1 MHSLLSGWHPEGLTA
16 FHAPIVSSTSPGG
29 FSPRPYRPG
38 LFFGWTA
45 SAEESGGTA
54 YDVCPATRVAAAQHL
69 PSMTQPLTPLDYLKK
84 ILTARVYDVAV
95 ESDLEPA
102 RNLSRRLHNKVLL
115 KREDQQP
122 VFSFKLRGAY
132 NKMAHLTPE
141 QLQRGVI
148 CAQGV
153 AMSAHKLGT
162 RAVIVM
168 PTTTPQLKID
178 AVKTL
183 GGEVVLFGDSY
194 SDAYGHSVKLEKE
207 QGLTFVHP
215 FDDPDV
221 IAGQGTIAME
231 ILRQLQKLGSNRLD
245 AVFVAI
251 GGGGL
256 VAGVANYIK
265 AVRPEIKVIGVQM
278 NDSDAMIQSVKAHE
292 RVTLADVGL
301 FSDGTA
307 VKLVGEETFRIAQGL
322 VDEYVTVDTD
332 AVCAAIKDVFVDTR
346 SIVEPAGA
354 LAVAAIKQ
362 YVATHKTKG
371 ETYAAILCGA
381 NMNFDRLR
389 FVAERAEV
397 GEEREALL
405 AVTIPEERGS
415 FRRFCEVIGSLPGG
429 PRNVTEF
436 NYRISDAAQAHV
448 FVGLTTHG
456 KGESEKIAR
465 NFGRHGFEALDLTHD
480 ELAKEHLRHLVG
492 GHSALAQDERL
503 LRFVFPE
510 RPGAL
515 LKFLSLMQPTW
526 NISLFHYRN
535 QGADYGR
542 ILVGLQ
548 VPPGDAAA
556 FNAFLATLGY
566 PYVEETLNPAYQ
578 LFLQAPRG
586 GARK

>member
-1 MHSLLSGWHPEGLTA
+1 MKKETLE
-16 FHAPIVSSTSPGG
+16 
-29 FSPRPYRPG
+29 
-38 LFFGWTA
+38 
-45 SAEESGGTA
+45 
-54 YDVCPATRVAAAQHL
+54 PA
-69 PSMTQPLTPLDYLKK
+69 DYLKK
-84 ILTARVYDVAV
+84 ILTARVYDVAS
-95 ESDLEPA
+95 ESALEPA
-102 RNLSRRLHNKVLL
+102 RALSRRLHNTVLL
-115 KREDQQP
+115 KREDQQS
-122 VFSFKLRGAY
+122 VRSFKLRGAY
-132 NKMAHLTPE
+132 NKMA
-141 QLQRGVI
+141 QLSPAQLKKGVI
-148 CAQGV
+148 CASAGNHAQGV
-153 AMSAHKLGT
+153 ALSAHKLGA

-168 PTTTPQLKID
+168 PTTTPQLKVD
-178 AVKTL
+178 AVRSL

-194 SDAYGHSVKLEKE
+194 SDAYTHAAALEKK

-231 ILRQLQKLGSNRLD
+231 LLRQHQGPLH

-256 VAGVANYIK
+256 ISGVANYIK

-278 NDSDAMIQSVKAHE
+278 NDSDAMMQSVAAE
-292 RVTLADVGL
+292 QRVTLADVGL

-307 VKLVGEETFRIAQGL
+307 VKLVGEETFRIAREL
-322 VDEYVTVDTD
+322 VDEFMTVDTD

-362 YVATHKTKG
+362 YVAQHKTRG

-397 GEEREALL
+397 GEEREALF

-415 FRRFCEVIGSLPGG
+415 LRRFCELIGTLPGG

-436 NYRISDAAQAHV
+436 NYRISDSAKAHV
-448 FVGLTTHG
+448 FVGLSTQG
-456 KGESEKIAR
+456 KGESRKITA
-465 NFGRHGFEALDLTHD
+465 NFSKHGFDTLDLTHD
-480 ELAKEHLRHLVG
+480 ELAKEHIRHMVG
-492 GHSALAQDERL
+492 GHSKLAQDERL

-515 LKFLSLMQPTW
+515 MKFLSLMRPGW

-548 VPPGDAAA
+548 VPKADDRA
-556 FNAFLATLGY
+556 FAKFLATLGY
-566 PYVEETLNPAYQ
+566 PCVEETANPVYR
-578 LFLQAPRG
+578 LFLQT
-586 GARK
+586 

>member
-1 MHSLLSGWHPEGLTA
+1 MPT
-16 FHAPIVSSTSPGG
+16 
-29 FSPRPYRPG
+29 
-38 LFFGWTA
+38 
-45 SAEESGGTA
+45 
-54 YDVCPATRVAAAQHL
+54 AAA
-69 PSMTQPLTPLDYLKK
+69 PKTADPYLRKV
-84 ILTARVYDVAV
+84 LNARVYDVAV
-95 ESDLEPA
+95 ESPLEPA

-148 CAQGV
+148 CASAGNHAQGV
-153 AMSAHKLGT
+153 ALSAHKLGC

-168 PTTTPQLKID
+168 PVTTPQVKVD

-183 GGEVVLFGDSY
+183 GGEVVLHGDSY
-194 SDAYGHSVKLEKE
+194 SDAYTHALTLEKKN
-207 QGLTFVHP
+207 GMTFVHP

-231 ILRQLQKLGSNRLD
+231 ILRQHQGPLD

-256 VAGVANYIK
+256 ISGVASYIK
-265 AVRPEIKVIGVQM
+265 SVRPEVQVIGVQM
-278 NDSDAMIQSVKAHE
+278 NDSDAMVRSVAAKK
-292 RVTLADVGL
+292 RVTLPDVGL

-307 VKLVGEETFRIAQGL
+307 VKLVGQETFRLSRAL
-322 VDEYVTVDTD
+322 VDDYVIVDTD
-332 AVCAAIKDVFVDTR
+332 AVCAAIKDIFVDTR

-354 LAVAAIKQ
+354 LGVAAIKQ
-362 YVATHKTKG
+362 YVAKHKTRGK
-371 ETYAAILCGA
+371 TYAAILCGA

-415 FRRFCEVIGSLPGG
+415 FKRFCALIGELPGG

-436 NYRISDAAQAHV
+436 NYRISDAAKAHV

-456 KGESEKIAR
+456 KGESVRIA
-465 NFGRHGFEALDLTHD
+465 NSFTRHGFQALDLTHD
-480 ELAKEHLRHLVG
+480 DLAKEHIRHMVG

-503 LRFVFPE
+503 LRFIFPE

-515 LKFLSLMQPTW
+515 MKFLSSMRPNW
-526 NISLFHYRN
+526 NITLFHYRN

-548 VPPGDAAA
+548 VPKADDKA
-556 FNAFLATLGY
+556 FKEFLSTLGY
-566 PYVEETLNPAYQ
+566 PCVEETANPVYR
-578 LFLQAPRG
+578 LFLRG
-586 GARK
+586 

>member
-1 MHSLLSGWHPEGLTA
+1 MKNKPLQ
-16 FHAPIVSSTSPGG
+16 
-29 FSPRPYRPG
+29 
-38 LFFGWTA
+38 
-45 SAEESGGTA
+45 
-54 YDVCPATRVAAAQHL
+54 PA
-69 PSMTQPLTPLDYLKK
+69 DYLQK

-95 ESDLEPA
+95 ESPMEPA
-102 RNLSRRLHNKVLL
+102 KTLSRRLHNKVLL
-115 KREDQQP
+115 KREDQQA

-132 NKMAHLTPE
+132 NKMANLTPE
-141 QLQRGVI
+141 QLKKGVI
-148 CAQGV
+148 CASAGNHAQGV
-153 AMSAHKLGT
+153 ALSAHKLGC

-178 AVKTL
+178 AVKAL
-183 GGEVVLFGDSY
+183 GGEVLLQGDSY
-194 SDAYGHSVKLEKE
+194 SDAYTHALTLQKK

-231 ILRQLQKLGSNRLD
+231 MLRQHQGPLD

-256 VAGVANYIK
+256 ISGVAAYIK
-265 AVRPEIKVIGVQM
+265 AVRPEVKVIGVQM
-278 NDSDAMIQSVKAHE
+278 NDSNAMIQSVRAGK
-292 RVTLADVGL
+292 RITLQDVGL

-307 VKLVGEETFRIAQGL
+307 VKLVGEETFRLTRKL
-322 VDEYVTVDTD
+322 VDDYIEVDTD

-371 ETYAAILCGA
+371 QTYAAILCGA

-397 GEEREALL
+397 GEEREALF

-415 FRRFCEVIGSLPGG
+415 FRRFCELIGALPGG

-436 NYRISDAAQAHV
+436 NYRISDDRHAHV
-448 FVGLTTHG
+448 FVGLTTSA
-456 KGESEKIAR
+456 KGESSKIAA
-465 NFGRHGFEALDLTHD
+465 NFKRHGFATLDLTHD
-480 ELAKEHLRHLVG
+480 DLAQEHIRHMVG
-492 GHSALAQDERL
+492 GHSSLARDERL
-503 LRFVFPE
+503 LRFIFPE

-515 LKFLSLMQPTW
+515 MKFLNLMRPGW

-542 ILVGLQ
+542 ILVGIQ
-548 VPPGDAAA
+548 VPKADDKA
-556 FNAFLATLGY
+556 FAKFLATLGY
-566 PYVEETLNPAYQ
+566 AYVEETRNPAYRM
-578 LFLQAPRG
+578 FLQA
-586 GARK
+586 

>member
-1 MHSLLSGWHPEGLTA
+1 MKKHLQ
-16 FHAPIVSSTSPGG
+16 
-29 FSPRPYRPG
+29 
-38 LFFGWTA
+38 
-45 SAEESGGTA
+45 
-54 YDVCPATRVAAAQHL
+54 PA
-69 PSMTQPLTPLDYLKK
+69 DYLKK

-95 ESDLEPA
+95 ESALEPA

-115 KREDQQP
+115 KREDQQA

-132 NKMAHLTPE
+132 NKMAHLEPE
-141 QLQRGVI
+141 QLKRGVI
-148 CAQGV
+148 CASAGNHAQGV
-153 AMSAHKLGT
+153 AMSAHRLGT

-168 PTTTPQLKID
+168 PTTTPQVKID
-178 AVKTL
+178 AVKGL
-183 GGEVVLFGDSY
+183 GGEVELFGESY
-194 SDAYGHSVKLEKE
+194 SDAYEHALKLQEK

-231 ILRQLQKLGSNRLD
+231 MLRQHQGPLN

-256 VAGVANYIK
+256 VSGVANYIK

-278 NDSDAMIQSVKAHE
+278 NDSDAMAQSVAANK
-292 RVTLADVGL
+292 RVTLSDVGL

-307 VKLVGEETFRIAQGL
+307 VKLVGEETFRIARGL
-322 VDEYVTVDTD
+322 VDEFMTVDTD
-332 AVCAAIKDVFVDTR
+332 AVCAAIKDIFIDTR

-362 YVATHKTKG
+362 YVAQKKTRG

-389 FVAERAEV
+389 FIAERAEV
-397 GEEREALL
+397 GEEREALF

-429 PRNVTEF
+429 ARNVTEF

-456 KGESEKIAR
+456 KGESTKIAA
-465 NFGRHGFEALDLTHD
+465 NFTRHGFAALDLTHD
-480 ELAKEHLRHLVG
+480 ELAKEHIRHMVG
-492 GHSALAQDERL
+492 GHSGLAKDERL

-515 LKFLSLMQPTW
+515 MKFLSTMRPNW
-526 NISLFHYRN
+526 NITLFHYRN

-548 VPPGDAAA
+548 VPASDAKA
-556 FNAFLATLGY
+556 FQSFLDTLGY
-566 PYVEETLNPAYQ
+566 PYVEETANPVYR
-578 LFLQAPRG
+578 LFLRT
-586 GARK
+586 

>member
-1 MHSLLSGWHPEGLTA
+1 MSQL
-16 FHAPIVSSTSPGG
+16 
-29 FSPRPYRPG
+29 
-38 LFFGWTA
+38 
-45 SAEESGGTA
+45 SAE
-54 YDVCPATRVAAAQHL
+54 Q
-69 PSMTQPLTPLDYLKK
+69 LK
-84 ILTARVYDVAV
+84 
-95 ESDLEPA
+95 
-102 RNLSRRLHNKVLL
+102 
-115 KREDQQP
+115 
-122 VFSFKLRGAY
+122 
-132 NKMAHLTPE
+132 
-141 QLQRGVI
+141 RGVI
-148 CAQGV
+148 CASAGNHAQGV
-153 AMSAHKLGT
+153 ALSAHKLGT

-168 PTTTPQLKID
+168 PVTTPQVKID
-178 AVKTL
+178 GVKSL
-183 GGEVVLFGDSY
+183 GGEVVLHGDSY
-194 SDAYGHSVKLEKE
+194 SDAYAHAVELERA

-231 ILRQLQKLGSNRLD
+231 ILRQHQGPLD

-256 VAGVANYIK
+256 ISGVANYIK

-278 NDSDAMIQSVKAHE
+278 NDSDAMTRSVAANK
-292 RVTLADVGL
+292 RITLADVGL

-307 VKLVGEETFRIAQGL
+307 VKLVGEETFRVAREL
-322 VDEYVTVDTD
+322 VDEYITVDTD
-332 AVCAAIKDVFVDTR
+332 AVCAAIKDVFIDTR

-362 YVATHKTKG
+362 YVNEKKTRG

-397 GEEREALL
+397 GEEREALF

-436 NYRISDAAQAHV
+436 NYRISDSARAHV

-456 KGESEKIAR
+456 KGESAKIAA
-465 NFGRHGFEALDLTHD
+465 NFGRHGFDALDLTHD
-480 ELAKEHLRHLVG
+480 DLAKEHIRHMVG
-492 GHSALAQDERL
+492 GHSALAQNERL

-515 LKFLSLMQPTW
+515 MKFLSHMRPNW
-526 NISLFHYRN
+526 NITLFHYRN

-548 VPPGDAAA
+548 VPKAENKAFKEFLGD
-556 FNAFLATLGY
+556 LGY
-566 PYVEETLNPAYQ
+566 PHVEETENPVYR
-578 LFLQAPRG
+578 LFLQT
-586 GARK
+586 

>member
-1 MHSLLSGWHPEGLTA
+1 
-16 FHAPIVSSTSPGG
+16 
-29 FSPRPYRPG
+29 
-38 LFFGWTA
+38 
-45 SAEESGGTA
+45 
-54 YDVCPATRVAAAQHL
+54 
-69 PSMTQPLTPLDYLKK
+69 MTQPLTPLDYLKK
-84 ILTARVYDVAV
+84 ILTARVYDVAI
-95 ESDLEPA
+95 ESDLDAA
-102 RNLSRRLHNKVLL
+102 RNLSQRLGNTVLL

-141 QLQRGVI
+141 QLARGVI
-148 CAQGV
+148 CASAGNHAQGV
-153 AMSAHKLGT
+153 AMSARKLGT

-168 PTTTPQLKID
+168 PTTTPQLKVD
-178 AVKTL
+178 AVLAL
-183 GGEVVLFGDSY
+183 GGEVVLHGESY
-194 SDAYGHSVKLEKE
+194 SDAYGHSLALQQE
-207 QGLTFVHP
+207 QGLSFVHP

-256 VAGVANYIK
+256 IAGVANYIK
-265 AVRPEIKVIGVQM
+265 AVRPDIKVIGVQM
-278 NDSDAMIQSVKAHE
+278 NDSDAMVQSVAAGH
-292 RVTLADVGL
+292 RVTLTDVGL

-307 VKLVGEETFRIAQGL
+307 VKLVGEETFRIASDL
-322 VDEYVTVDTD
+322 VDEYMTVDTD
-332 AVCAAIKDVFVDTR
+332 AVCAAIKDIFVDTR

-362 YVATHKTKG
+362 YVAKNKTQG

-405 AVTIPEERGS
+405 AVSLPEARGS
-415 FRRFCEVIGSLPGG
+415 FRRFCEVIGTLPGG

-436 NYRISDAAQAHV
+436 NYRISDAARAHV

-456 KGESEKIAR
+456 KGESAHITQTF
-465 NFGRHGFEALDLTHD
+465 NQHGFDALDLTHD
-480 ELAKEHLRHLVG
+480 DLAKEHLRHLVG
-492 GHSALAQDERL
+492 GPSALAQDERL

-515 LKFLSLMQPTW
+515 LKFLSLMQPSW

-542 ILVGLQ
+542 ILVGIQ
-548 VPPGDAAA
+548 VPAGDAAA
-556 FNAFLATLGY
+556 FDAFLATLGY
-566 PYVEETLNPAYQ
+566 PYVEETLNPAYR
-578 LFLQAPRG
+578 LFLQNNSQNG
-586 GARK
+586 L

>member
-1 MHSLLSGWHPEGLTA
+1 
-16 FHAPIVSSTSPGG
+16 
-29 FSPRPYRPG
+29 
-38 LFFGWTA
+38 
-45 SAEESGGTA
+45 
-54 YDVCPATRVAAAQHL
+54 
-69 PSMTQPLTPLDYLKK
+69 MTTKPPKPLTPADYLKK
-84 ILTARVYDVAV
+84 ILTARVYDVAT
-95 ESDLEPA
+95 ESALEPA
-102 RNLSRRLHNKVLL
+102 KQLSKRLHNTVLL

-122 VFSFKLRGAY
+122 VRSFKLRGAY
-132 NKMAHLTPE
+132 NKMA
-141 QLQRGVI
+141 QLSSDQLKKGVI
-148 CAQGV
+148 CASAGNHAQGV
-153 AMSAHKLGT
+153 ALSASRLGT

-168 PTTTPQLKID
+168 PTTTPQVKVD
-178 AVKTL
+178 AVRSF
-183 GGEVVLFGDSY
+183 GGEVVLYGDSY
-194 SDAYGHSVKLEKE
+194 SDAYGHSLTLQKK

-231 ILRQLQKLGSNRLD
+231 MLRQVQTLHMRSPTAADAASTPPALD

-265 AVRPEIKVIGVQM
+265 AVDPRIRIIGVQM
-278 NDSDAMIQSVKAHE
+278 NDSDAMIQSVSAKK
-292 RVTLADVGL
+292 RVTLPDVGL

-307 VKLVGEETFRIAQGL
+307 VKLVGEETFRIARGL
-322 VDEYVTVDTD
+322 VDEFMTVDTD
-332 AVCAAIKDVFVDTR
+332 AVCAAIKDIFVDTR

-362 YVATHKTKG
+362 YVAKNKTKG

-415 FRRFCEVIGSLPGG
+415 FKRFCELIGELPGG

-436 NYRISDAAQAHV
+436 NYRISDASQAHV

-456 KGESEKIAR
+456 KGESAKIAS
-465 NFGRHGFEALDLTHD
+465 NFTRHGFKTLDLTHD
-480 ELAKEHLRHLVG
+480 ELAKEHIRHMVG
-492 GHSALAQDERL
+492 GHSTLAENERL

-515 LKFLSLMQPTW
+515 LKFLSLMRPGW

-548 VPPGDAAA
+548 VPKADDKA
-556 FNAFLATLGY
+556 FAKFLQTLDY
-566 PYVEETLNPAYQ
+566 PYVEESQNPVYRM
-578 LFLQAPRG
+578 FLRQ
-586 GARK
+586 

>member
-1 MHSLLSGWHPEGLTA
+1 MTPATPPSR
-16 FHAPIVSSTSPGG
+16 SPGK
-29 FSPRPYRPG
+29 R
-38 LFFGWTA
+38 TA
-45 SAEESGGTA
+45 RLQ
-54 YDVCPATRVAAAQHL
+54 PA
-69 PSMTQPLTPLDYLKK
+69 DYLKK
-84 ILTARVYDVAV
+84 ILTARVYDVAR
-95 ESDLEPA
+95 ESALEVA
-102 RNLSRRLHNKVLL
+102 HNLSERLGHTVLL

-132 NKMAHLTPE
+132 NKMAHLSAA
-141 QLQRGVI
+141 QLKKGVI
-148 CAQGV
+148 CASAGNHAQGV
-153 AMSAHKLGT
+153 ALSARKLGT

-168 PTTTPQLKID
+168 PVTTPQVKID
-178 AVKTL
+178 AVRAL
-183 GGEVVLFGDSY
+183 GGEVVLHGDSY
-194 SDAYGHSVKLEKE
+194 SDAYEHAVRLERKK
-207 QGLTFVHP
+207 GLTFVHP

-231 ILRQLQKLGSNRLD
+231 ILRQIQSTGDRLD

-256 VAGVANYIK
+256 IAGVANYIK
-265 AVRPEIKVIGVQM
+265 AVRPEVRVIGVQM
-278 NDSDAMIQSVKAHE
+278 NDSDAMMQSVAAGR
-292 RVTLADVGL
+292 RVALPEVGL

-307 VKLVGEETFRIAQGL
+307 VKLVGEETLRVASGL
-322 VDEYVTVDTD
+322 VDEFITVDTD
-332 AVCAAIKDVFVDTR
+332 AVCAAIKDVFIDTR

-362 YVATHKTKG
+362 YAAKHRKKG
-371 ETYAAILCGA
+371 QTYAAILCGA

-397 GEEREALL
+397 GEEREALF

-415 FRRFCEVIGSLPGG
+415 LRRFCELVGELPGG

-436 NYRISDAAQAHV
+436 NYRISDSQQAHV
-448 FVGLTTHG
+448 FVGLTTQSR
-456 KGESEKIAR
+456 GESTRITTAFNRQGYKSV
-465 NFGRHGFEALDLTHD
+465 DLTHD
-480 ELAKEHLRHLVG
+480 DLAKEHIRYMVG
-492 GHSALAQDERL
+492 GHSALSKDERL

-515 LKFLSLMQPTW
+515 MKFLLSMRPGW

-548 VPPGDAAA
+548 VPRADNAA
-556 FNAFLATLGY
+556 FKQFLQALGY
-566 PYVEETLNPAYQ
+566 PCVEETDNPAYR
-578 LFLQAPRG
+578 LFL
-586 GARK
+586 KS

>member
-1 MHSLLSGWHPEGLTA
+1 
-16 FHAPIVSSTSPGG
+16 
-29 FSPRPYRPG
+29 
-38 LFFGWTA
+38 
-45 SAEESGGTA
+45 
-54 YDVCPATRVAAAQHL
+54 
-69 PSMTQPLTPLDYLKK
+69 
-84 ILTARVYDVAV
+84 VYDVAV
-95 ESDLEPA
+95 ETPLELAP
-102 RNLSRRLHNKVLL
+102 NLTRRLGNDVLL
-115 KREDQQP
+115 KREDMQP

-132 NKMAHLTPE
+132 NKMVHLTAE
-141 QLQRGVI
+141 QLKRGVI
-148 CAQGV
+148 CASAGNHAQGV
-153 AMSAHKLGT
+153 AMSAHRLGA

-178 AVKTL
+178 GVKTL
-183 GGEVVLFGDSY
+183 GGEVVLHGDSY
-194 SDAYGHSVKLEKE
+194 SDAYEHAALLEKE

-231 ILRQLQKLGSNRLD
+231 ILRQHQGPLD

-256 VAGVANYIK
+256 ISGVANYIK
-265 AVRPEIKVIGVQM
+265 AVRPEIKIIGVQM
-278 NDSDAMIQSVKAHE
+278 NDSDAMARSVAANK
-292 RVTLADVGL
+292 RITLADVGL

-307 VKLVGEETFRIAQGL
+307 VKLVGEETFRVAREL
-322 VDEYVTVDTD
+322 VDEFMTVDTD
-332 AVCAAIKDVFVDTR
+332 AVCAAIKDVFIDTR

-362 YVATHKTKG
+362 YVAEKKTRG

-397 GEEREALL
+397 GEEREALF

-415 FRRFCEVIGSLPGG
+415 FRRFCEVIGTLPGG

-436 NYRISDAAQAHV
+436 NYRISDASQAHV

-456 KGESEKIAR
+456 KGESAKIAV
-465 NFGRHGFEALDLTHD
+465 NFSRHCFETLDLTHD
-480 ELAKEHLRHLVG
+480 DLAKEHIRHMVG

-515 LKFLSLMQPTW
+515 MKFLSYMRPGW
-526 NISLFHYRN
+526 NITLFHYRN

-548 VPPGDAAA
+548 VPTADNKA
-556 FNAFLATLGY
+556 FKEFLESLGY
-566 PYVEETLNPAYQ
+566 PYVEETGNPVYR
-578 LFLQAPRG
+578 LFLQT
-586 GARK
+586 

>member
-1 MHSLLSGWHPEGLTA
+1 MKTPLEKTVRN
-16 FHAPIVSSTSPGG
+16 APVN
-29 FSPRPYRPG
+29 
-38 LFFGWTA
+38 
-45 SAEESGGTA
+45 
-54 YDVCPATRVAAAQHL
+54 PA
-69 PSMTQPLTPLDYLKK
+69 LTPADYLRK
-84 ILTARVYDVAV
+84 ILNARVYDVAV
-95 ESDLEPA
+95 ESALEKA
-102 RNLSRRLHNKVLL
+102 RALSERLGNTVLL

-132 NKMAHLTPE
+132 NKMAHLSAA
-141 QLQRGVI
+141 QLASGVI
-148 CAQGV
+148 CASAGNHAQGV
-153 AMSAHKLGT
+153 ALGARKLGT

-168 PTTTPQLKID
+168 PVTTPKLKID
-178 AVKTL
+178 AVRGF
-183 GGEVVLFGDSY
+183 GGEIVLHGDSY
-194 SDAYGHSVKLEKE
+194 SDAYLHALEL
-207 QGLTFVHP
+207 QAQQNLTFVHP

-231 ILRQLQKLGSNRLD
+231 ILRQHQGPLD

-256 VAGVANYIK
+256 ISGVANYIK

-278 NDSDAMIQSVKAHE
+278 NDSDAMMQSVAAHQ
-292 RVTLADVGL
+292 RVNLPDVGL

-307 VKLVGEETFRIAQGL
+307 VKLVGEETFRIASEL
-322 VDEYVTVDTD
+322 VDEYIAVDTD

-354 LAVAAIKQ
+354 LAVAAIKE
-362 YVATHKTKG
+362 YVAQHGRHG

-397 GEEREALL
+397 GEEREALF

-415 FRRFCEVIGSLPGG
+415 FRRFCELIGEMPASDAEAALGG
-429 PRNVTEF
+429 GGAPRNVTEF
-436 NYRISDAAQAHV
+436 NYRISDAAKAHV
-448 FVGLTTHG
+448 FVGLTTSAR
-456 KGESEKIAR
+456 GESAVIAQTF
-465 NFGRHGFEALDLTHD
+465 NEHGFDALDLTHD

-492 GHSALAQDERL
+492 GRTGLAHDERL

-515 LKFLSLMQPTW
+515 LKFLSLMRPNW

-548 VPPGDAAA
+548 VPAGEATEFD
-556 FNAFLATLGY
+556 AFLETLGY
-566 PYVEETLNPAYQ
+566 PYVEETANPAYR
-578 LFLQAPRG
+578 LFLQA
-586 GARK
+586 